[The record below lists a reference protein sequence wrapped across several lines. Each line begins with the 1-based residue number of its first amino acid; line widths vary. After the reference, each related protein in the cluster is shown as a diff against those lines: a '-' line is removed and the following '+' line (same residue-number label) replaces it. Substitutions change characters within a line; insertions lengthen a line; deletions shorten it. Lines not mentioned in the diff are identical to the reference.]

1 MNFKTLFNIHI
12 HHGYFLDKG
21 NEKYLKVDE
30 DDTEMEDDDKAF
42 ALKEYQLSDYLE
54 VIPSGLTK
62 AYFRNYRMTMRP
74 HASGFRILINTLKRT
89 VGPDTK
95 YEPLIPLEEDV
106 YITFEIKAKDP
117 YFYNYS
123 DVFDLSD
130 STLYLFTNVE
140 PANQE
145 AEFENLFEN
154 NGGLIDSRFLLKE
167 AESRELLKAIALED
181 ENFLAYK
188 TGTISLGRNIR
199 IIQNHAHLTN
209 EQKDTEIEH
218 LLNQVIQ
225 KRKKKQ
231 TLGYIRLRVNGD
243 AADRHLVE
251 YIDENQY
258 VKDSTPTFTI
268 SFINQKTYW
277 RFISE
282 ADEATLTTKQKK
294 WLSKN
299 GAIEITSSDFDAAGL
314 DPPDTDPEDYVFP
327 NPTVDLIKKEDNNY
341 YSEIFI

>member
-21 NEKYLKVDE
+21 EEKYLKVNV
-30 DDTEMEDDDKAF
+30 DDTEMDDDDKTF
-42 ALKEYQLSDYLE
+42 AIKEYQLSDYLQ
-54 VIPSGLTK
+54 VTPSDFTK
-62 AYFRNYRMTMRP
+62 AQCRNYRMAIRP
-74 HASGFRILINTLKRT
+74 HAAGFRVLVNVLERT

-95 YEPLIPLEEDV
+95 YEPLIPLEEEL
-106 YITFEIKAKDP
+106 YFTFEIKAKDP

-130 STLYLFTNVE
+130 STFYFFSNVE
-140 PANQE
+140 PDNQE

-167 AESRELLKAIALED
+167 AEAREILKTIALED
-181 ENFLAYK
+181 ENFLEYK
-188 TGTISLGRNIR
+188 TGTISLGRSIR
-199 IIQNHAHLTN
+199 IIQNDANLTN
-209 EQKDTEIEH
+209 EQKDTEIEN

-225 KRKKKQ
+225 KKKKKQ

-243 AADRHLVE
+243 AADRHLLE
-251 YIDENQY
+251 YSGDNQY
-258 VKDSTPTFTI
+258 LKESTPTFTI
-268 SFINQKTYW
+268 SFINQRTYW

-282 ADEATLTTKQKK
+282 ANDATLTTKQKK

-299 GAIEITSSDFDAAGL
+299 GYVEITSSDFDAAGL

-327 NPTVDLIKKEDNNY
+327 NPTADLIKEEDNNY

>member
-1 MNFKTLFNIHI
+1 MIFKTLFNIHI

-21 NEKYLKVDE
+21 EEKYLKVNVDDAEMDE
-30 DDTEMEDDDKAF
+30 DDKAF
-42 ALKEYQLSDYLE
+42 ALKEYNLSDYLQ
-54 VIPSGLTK
+54 ITPSDLTK
-62 AYFRNYRMTMRP
+62 AHMRNYRMAIRS
-74 HASGFRILINTLKRT
+74 HATGFRVLVNALERT

-95 YEPLIPLEEDV
+95 YEPIIPLEEDV
-106 YITFEIKAKDP
+106 YFTFEIKAKDP

-130 STLYLFTNVE
+130 STLYLFTNEE

-145 AEFENLFEN
+145 AAFENLFEN

-167 AESRELLKAIALED
+167 AESREVLKTIALED
-181 ENFLAYK
+181 EKFLVHK
-188 TGTISLGRNIR
+188 TGAMSLGGSIR
-199 IIQNHAHLTN
+199 IIQNDAHLTN
-209 EQKDTEIEH
+209 EQKDTEIEN

-243 AADRHLVE
+243 AADRHLLE
-251 YIDENQY
+251 YNGDNQY
-258 VKDSTPTFTI
+258 VKDSNPTFTL
-268 SFINQKTYW
+268 SFINQRTYW

-282 ADEATLTTKQKK
+282 ADNATLTTKQKK

-299 GAIEITSSDFDAAGL
+299 GYVEITSSDFDGAGL

-327 NPTVDLIKKEDNNY
+327 NPTVDLIKEEDNNY